1 MAYSSIVISSG
12 HGKYVR
18 GACGII
24 DEVDE
29 ARSVTERVAN
39 DLRMRGVDVLTFHD
53 DVSGSQS
60 ENLHRITDFHNAHP
74 RDLDISIHFNAFEQ
88 VDKPMGVEVLYITQG
103 ALAGEVSAAIA
114 CAGGFLNRGA
124 KKRTDLHFLNA
135 CDMAAILLEVC
146 FVDSEA
152 DCVAYRDNFE
162 KICMAIAD
170 AISGL
175 TAADLEQAPEPEVE
189 IMTGTCSHFGGPDDE
204 GVSPSEG
211 LAFIHEID
219 ERNQFLFLPLQPKG
233 TTGLARRLNPF
244 VHYCAMR
251 WDYDVHPKET
261 LLGKLALVRN
271 LKTGAELTCVP
282 ADWGPHEQ
290 ETGRLI
296 DLSPSMMED
305 LRLATDDLVEVI
317 FPYQG

>member
-124 KKRTDLHFLNA
+124 KKRTDLHFLMRA
-135 CDMAAILLEVC
+135 TWRQSCWRCASSI
-146 FVDSEA
+146 
-152 DCVAYRDNFE
+152 
-162 KICMAIAD
+162 
-170 AISGL
+170 
-175 TAADLEQAPEPEVE
+175 
-189 IMTGTCSHFGGPDDE
+189 
-204 GVSPSEG
+204 
-211 LAFIHEID
+211 
-219 ERNQFLFLPLQPKG
+219 
-233 TTGLARRLNPF
+233 ARRI
-244 VHYCAMR
+244 A
-251 WDYDVHPKET
+251 
-261 LLGKLALVRN
+261 
-271 LKTGAELTCVP
+271 
-282 ADWGPHEQ
+282 
-290 ETGRLI
+290 
-296 DLSPSMMED
+296 SPIVIISKRSAWPSPT
-305 LRLATDDLVEVI
+305 RLAASPQRI
-317 FPYQG
+317 WSKRRSRRSRS

>member
-146 FVDSEA
+146 FVDSE
-152 DCVAYRDNFE
+152 R
-162 KICMAIAD
+162 IASPIVI
-170 AISGL
+170 ISKRS
-175 TAADLEQAPEPEVE
+175 AWP
-189 IMTGTCSHFGGPDDE
+189 
-204 GVSPSEG
+204 SP
-211 LAFIHEID
+211 
-219 ERNQFLFLPLQPKG
+219 
-233 TTGLARRLNPF
+233 T
-244 VHYCAMR
+244 
-251 WDYDVHPKET
+251 
-261 LLGKLALVRN
+261 
-271 LKTGAELTCVP
+271 
-282 ADWGPHEQ
+282 
-290 ETGRLI
+290 
-296 DLSPSMMED
+296 
-305 LRLATDDLVEVI
+305 RLAASPQRI
-317 FPYQG
+317 WSKRRSRRSRS